1 MSGGQ
6 NCQQGLFVFQQKR
19 VQEVM
24 RGRGGARRVW
34 KEGMIRISFQRRI
47 VRAVAI
53 LLDA

>member
-6 NCQQGLFVFQQKR
+6 NCQQGLFVFQKR